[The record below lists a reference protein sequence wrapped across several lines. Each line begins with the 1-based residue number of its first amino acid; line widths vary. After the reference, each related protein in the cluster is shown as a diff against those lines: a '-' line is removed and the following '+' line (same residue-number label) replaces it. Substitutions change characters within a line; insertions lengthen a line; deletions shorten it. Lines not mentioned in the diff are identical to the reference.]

1 MQGTWTTLMYMP
13 VIAAID
19 DKKQEQ
25 RTIVLEKNLSEGQEK
40 SSYGFLRLSRLDK
53 GSPFIY
59 LFYFYLKATLH
70 CKSSFLF
77 SLL

>member
-1 MQGTWTTLMYMP
+1 MYMP

-40 SSYGFLRLSRLDK
+40 SSHGSLRLSRLDK
-53 GSPFIY
+53 GSPFIFLL
-59 LFYFYLKATLH
+59 LF
-70 CKSSFLF
+70 FLT
-77 SLL
+77 